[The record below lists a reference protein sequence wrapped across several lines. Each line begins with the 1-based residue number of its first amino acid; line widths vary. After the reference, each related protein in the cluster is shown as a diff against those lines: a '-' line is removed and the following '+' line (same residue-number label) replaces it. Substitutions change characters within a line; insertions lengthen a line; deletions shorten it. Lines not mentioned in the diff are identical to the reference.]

1 MQANRIAVLAGGVGA
16 ARFLEG
22 LTEVTPPENVTVI
35 GNTADDLE
43 LHGFTICPDLD
54 TVTYTLAGL
63 ADPER
68 GWGLAAETFH
78 VLAALKRFGEE
89 TWFQLGDRDLA
100 THIFRTSLLRSGFPL
115 SEVTARITRSL
126 GVRSTILPMSDSLVR
141 TWLETG
147 LGQLDFQTYFV
158 KHRAEPAVRRVDF
171 VGADQAAPA
180 PGVLQAI
187 VQADAVI
194 LAPSNPIISIG
205 PILAVPGIRET
216 LRSVSAPVVAISPI
230 VGGRAIK
237 GPAAAMMKSLGHE
250 ASATGVANL
259 YRDFVNVF
267 ILDSVDHDLA
277 PAVEQLGMRAVVCP
291 TMMTGLPEKV
301 ALAQAVLEAAEL

>member
-1 MQANRIAVLAGGVGA
+1 MPPRIAVLAGGVGA
-16 ARFLEG
+16 ARLLEG
-22 LTEVTPPENVTVI
+22 LTEVVPPENITVI

-43 LHGFTICPDLD
+43 LHGLTICPDLD

-68 GWGLAAETFH
+68 GWGLTDETFH
-78 VLAALKRFGEE
+78 ALEALDRFGKE

-115 SEVTARITRSL
+115 SEVTSRIIRAL
-126 GVRSTILPMSDSLVR
+126 GVRSAILPMSDNSVR
-141 TWLETG
+141 TWLETD

-158 KHRAEPAVRRVDF
+158 KHRAEPAVRRIEF

-180 PGVLQAI
+180 PGVLEAITQAE
-187 VQADAVI
+187 AVI

-205 PILAVPGIRET
+205 PILAVPGVRET
-216 LRSVSAPVVAISPI
+216 LREISTPVLAVSPI
-230 VGGRAIK
+230 VDGQAVK
-237 GPAAAMMKSLGHE
+237 GPAAAMMRSLGHE
-250 ASATGVANL
+250 ASAAGVASL

-267 ILDSVDHDLA
+267 VLDQADAGLA
-277 PAVEQLGMRAVVCP
+277 PAVKQLGMRPVVCR
-291 TMMTGLPEKV
+291 TMMKGLPEKV
-301 ALAQAVLEAAEL
+301 ALAQAVLETAEA